1 MKKHQTYIKTMD
13 EVKARG
19 KQHKQTKAKPL
30 KNQMYHSFSK
40 YYHEQLRMS
49 EYLWRNVFE
58 LTKLTQTPLQ
68 NNPVK

>member
-1 MKKHQTYIKTMD
+1 
-13 EVKARG
+13 
-19 KQHKQTKAKPL
+19 
-30 KNQMYHSFSK
+30 MYHSLTK
-40 YYHEQLRMS
+40 YHDEQLRTN